1 MPLLHAN
8 ISLGIRGI
16 YPSGCAPPGAGLLP
30 PSPHNPTERN
40 SPMRDLIAYALYSL
54 IGLFGL
60 LLVFS
65 VFSSAESES
74 QVEQMNT
81 ELMAFIT
88 GMRKAHRGHPD
99 LYGTTVLPDADLIN
113 SGIAPTTA
121 IVGTALQ
128 NSFGGEIAVTG
139 LASDTFAVDY
149 EDVPQEI
156 CIQALSRLRPDRR
169 VIGARIGST
178 PAAVASATSH
188 AFPISFADAADACSD
203 PTNAIRIE
211 AR

>member
-40 SPMRDLIAYALYSL
+40 SSMRDLIAYALYSL

-81 ELMAFIT
+81 ELTAFIT

-113 SGIAPTTA
+113 AGIAPTTA

-128 NSFGGEIAVTG
+128 NSFGGHINVTG

-149 EDVPQEI
+149 GSVPQEI
-156 CIQALSRLRPDRR
+156 CIQTLSRLRPDRR
-169 VIGARIGST
+169 VIRARVGPAIGAVG
-178 PAAVASATSH
+178 SAT
-188 AFPISFADAADACSD
+188 AYTFPISFADAADACTGAAS
-203 PTNAIRIE
+203 AIRIE